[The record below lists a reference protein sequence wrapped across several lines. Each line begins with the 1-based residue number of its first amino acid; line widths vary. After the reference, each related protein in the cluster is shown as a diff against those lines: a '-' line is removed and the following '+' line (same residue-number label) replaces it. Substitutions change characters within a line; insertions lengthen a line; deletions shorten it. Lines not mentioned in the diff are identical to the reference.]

1 MNAAIPYVIL
11 AFVVIM
17 GGMASASLVQ
27 SSEERW
33 MRKGF
38 FYKYGA
44 FLFYA
49 ILAIIGIFVLIR
61 MYQSGSLAG
70 LVIGTV
76 TGNGLSAAGGKFLA
90 PLAKVITPL
99 AVDGAR
105 KAGYL
110 GELPTAAP
118 EHKYRRQVGHG
129 RYHT

>member
-1 MNAAIPYVIL
+1 MNAVFPYVVF

-49 ILAIIGIFVLIR
+49 ILAVIGVFVLIN
-61 MYQSGSLAG
+61 MYQSGSLTG
-70 LVIGTV
+70 FVIGTV
-76 TGNGLSAAGGKFLA
+76 TGTGLSVVGGKSAAVLA
-90 PLAKVITPL
+90 RLLTPL
-99 AVDGAR
+99 GVHEAR
-105 KAGYL
+105 AEGYL
-110 GELPTAAP
+110 EKLPVAP
-118 EHKYRRQVGHG
+118 NEQKNRRQVGHG